1 MSLHHVKVVHGSEP
15 NRSNDR
21 RIGLGISY
29 IPTHARCTAANRVTA
44 MLVRGRDKYGPFDEE
59 RRPTIE
65 AGPEERAFHADAV
78 ARFRAM
84 NASLNIA
91 AE

>member
-1 MSLHHVKVVHGSEP
+1 VHNSRP
-15 NRSNDR
+15 NRSAHR
-21 RIGLGISY
+21 RVGLGISY
-29 IPTHARCTAANRVTA
+29 IPTHARCTAKNRVTA
-44 MLVRGRDKYGPFDEE
+44 MLVRGTDTYNHFDEE
-59 RRPTIE
+59 RRPKVE
-65 AGPEERAFHADAV
+65 AGPEERAFHAEAV